1 MHNAIYFTWAIWLV
15 RQHADTP
22 RMITYTPVLPVNVS
36 RPYFSTRHTRKIWCL
51 GTRLGGSLQCFPELL
66 TELWYIEVIIAAC
79 ITHHILVEKSFW
91 PAAGT
96 TLWLV
101 LPYLVQALLQTWP
114 LPFSSGLSASAWAGM
129 GGGIHAWGH
138 MCVTIQNIDQILPS
152 SLQNC
157 VWLVCFE
164 VKIEASEKASSCLE
178 LNPGH
183 LGCAARHGVSWW
195 REFSSHLLAGFWLT
209 AHT

>member
-1 MHNAIYFTWAIWLV
+1 MQFTLPEQSDWCANMPIRLVWL
-15 RQHADTP
+15 RTLQF
-22 RMITYTPVLPVNVS
+22 YQVNVS
-36 RPYFSTRHTRKIWCL
+36 RPYFSTRPLGTREKIWCL

-66 TELWYIEVIIAAC
+66 TELWYIEVIVAAC
-79 ITHHILVEKSFW
+79 ITHHILVERSFW

-164 VKIEASEKASSCLE
+164 VKIEASEKASSWVVQ
-178 LNPGH
+178 PGM
-183 LGCAARHGVSWW
+183 VSPD
-195 REFSSHLLAGFWLT
+195 EENFPAIS
-209 AHT
+209 